1 MDIKEYIAS
10 GIVEGYVLGSLSD
23 QERREV
29 ECMSAIYPEIKAK
42 VLEAQQTFEKY
53 AESISVTP
61 PSHLK
66 ASILE
71 KIRSTEQEQVS
82 STNKTT
88 EPKIVSIAPT
98 TKKSNFSTFVAA
110 ASVLLLICSLALYYF
125 EHSEKTQLAAN
136 LSKYKETNTTQKK
149 QVEEM
154 SETLAMLKSTEEL
167 MMASNTQMVKLSG
180 TPMSPVSEVRVY
192 YNPSQKAAA
201 LSIEKLPM
209 PDESK
214 QYQLWALVD
223 GKPMDLGMIE
233 MNEDTKMI
241 PMLPVEMDNI
251 QAFAITL
258 EKKGGSP
265 TPNLEQLYVIGN
277 LQ

>member
-10 GIVEGYVLGSLSD
+10 GIIEGYVLGSLSD

-29 ECMSAIYPEIKAK
+29 ECISAIYPEIKAK
-42 VLEAQQTFEKY
+42 VLESQQTFEKY

-66 ASILE
+66 SAILD
-71 KIRSTEQEQVS
+71 KIRTTEQEQIP
-82 STNKTT
+82 TQNKNT
-88 EPKIVSIAPT
+88 EAKIVSIAPT
-98 TKKSNFSTFVAA
+98 VKRNNFSTFVAA
-110 ASVLLLICSLALYYF
+110 ASVLLLFCSLALYYF
-125 EHSEKTQLAAN
+125 EHSEKTQLATN
-136 LSKYKETNTTQKK
+136 LSKFKESNSTQKK

-154 SETLAMLKSTEEL
+154 SETLAKLKSTEEL
-167 MMASNTQMVKLSG
+167 MMASNTQMVKLAG

-192 YNPSQKAAA
+192 YNSSQKAAA
-201 LSIEKLPM
+201 LSIDNLPM
-209 PDESK
+209 PDETK
-214 QYQLWALVD
+214 QYQLWAMVD

-233 MNEDTKMI
+233 MTEETKMI

-265 TPNLEQLYVIGN
+265 TPNLDQLYVIGN